1 MNTNRF
7 DQHRTILA
15 SVGFTP
21 ALIELNAYEQE
32 KLIVKARETKYA
44 QVKTSLGIA
53 KKKQLEVLAYS
64 LILENIELARIIKT
78 HVENTVNNSEL

>member
-1 MNTNRF
+1 MNRF
-7 DQHRTILA
+7 AKHREILA

-21 ALIELNAYEQE
+21 ALIELNSYEQE
-32 KLIVKARETKYA
+32 KLIHKAKETKYS

-64 LILENIELARIIKT
+64 LILENIELATIIKT
-78 HVENTVNNSEL
+78 HVENTVNQSEL